1 MLSPNWNMIRL
12 FLHVLAA
19 SVWVG
24 GQIVLAGL
32 VPSLRREHPEAVK
45 TVARAFARI
54 AWPAFTVVVITGVW
68 NIAEV
73 DVTSTDLSYQITLLV
88 KLTIVAASGAAAAI
102 HQSST
107 GQLGRSRAATAI
119 GAAVGLL
126 GAVAAMF
133 LGYLLTSGS

>member
-1 MLSPNWNMIRL
+1 MLSPSWNMIRL
-12 FLHVLAA
+12 FLHVFAA

-45 TVARAFARI
+45 TVASAFARI
-54 AWPAFTVVVITGVW
+54 AWPAFILVVITGVW

-73 DVTSTDLSYQITLLV
+73 DVTSTETSYQITLFA
-88 KLTIVAASGAAAAI
+88 KLTLVAASGAAAAI
-102 HQSST
+102 HQ
-107 GQLGRSRAATAI
+107 LGRSRAARAI
-119 GAAVGLL
+119 GGAVGLL

-133 LGYLLTSGS
+133 LGYLLTSGR